1 MGNVKLLS
9 NEVDGEEGSMEADTG
24 ELMRY
29 KNELGESGTVDRTT
43 QKRKRPYGRKLEVDD
58 SGDNHF
64 DDIREACSGTEEGQ
78 RLGSVGGKLELEAS
92 DEKNSRTSLQ
102 GPRKRSRKMFF
113 RRGIAKFF
121 RLLNSE
127 KNIFV
132 DCCSSELSIPV
143 ILSSNCI
150 IYAPFSPL

>member
-78 RLGSVGGKLELEAS
+78 KLGAARGQLEMEATN
-92 DEKNSRTSLQ
+92 EKNSR
-102 GPRKRSRKMFF
+102 KRSKKVLFGRGMTMFCRLLFF
-113 RRGIAKFF
+113 RTFHFYNLTAF
-121 RLLNSE
+121 
-127 KNIFV
+127 
-132 DCCSSELSIPV
+132 
-143 ILSSNCI
+143 
-150 IYAPFSPL
+150 